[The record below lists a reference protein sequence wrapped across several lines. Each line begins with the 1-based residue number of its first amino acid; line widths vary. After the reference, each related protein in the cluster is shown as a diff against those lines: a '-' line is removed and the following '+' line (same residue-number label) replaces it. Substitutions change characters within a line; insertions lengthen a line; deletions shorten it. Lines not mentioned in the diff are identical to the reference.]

1 MAVFNGRNDLCCLF
15 KLQGTYRK
23 CCEPDNL
30 SQARYDKGVDS
41 FLQVLDAQ
49 RTWYSAK
56 QQLITGQQALLAS
69 QINLYKAVG
78 GGWEVTTPQ
87 NN

>member
-1 MAVFNGRNDLCCLF
+1 MLADREGFNAQLNALEQL
-15 KLQGTYRK
+15 LQSRKITY
-23 CCEPDNL
+23 DL
-30 SQARYDKGVDS
+30 SQARYNKGVDS